1 MRRRAIFLDID
12 GTLVDDHAV
21 VPDSARE
28 AVRRARANGHLV
40 FLCTGRSMAEVFDG
54 ILDVGF
60 DGVIAAAG
68 GYVEVGGEVL
78 LHQTIPVEQ
87 VRRVTAFFQDHGTE
101 YLLEANAGLFG
112 SDGFVTRV
120 RELVLGGVTD
130 EDVLAQLERAVGP
143 FLDTVQVPADP
154 TRTDI
159 NKIAF
164 LHSPVTLDEV
174 RAALGDTFTV
184 IPATVPLFGPNS
196 GELSLPGVHKAT
208 AIAALLEDLGMDVA
222 DTIAYGDGH
231 NDLEML
237 QHVAVGVA
245 MGNAVPELKAVADE
259 ITADVDEDGLLL
271 SFRAHLL
278 I

>member
-87 VRRVTAFFQDHGTE
+87 VRRVTAFFRDHGTE

-184 IPATVPLFGPNS
+184 IPGTVPLFGPNS

-222 DTIAYGDGH
+222 DSIAYGDGH

>member
-87 VRRVTAFFQDHGTE
+87 VRRVTAFFRDHGTE

-174 RAALGDTFTV
+174 RAALGDSFTV
-184 IPATVPLFGPNS
+184 IPGTVPLFGPNS

>member
-1 MRRRAIFLDID
+1 MRRTAIFLDVD
-12 GTLVDDHAV
+12 GTLVNDHGV
-21 VPDSARE
+21 IPDSARE
-28 AVRRARANGHLV
+28 AVRRARANDHLV
-40 FLCTGRSMAEVFDG
+40 FLCTGRSMAEVFDE
-54 ILDVGF
+54 ILDVGV

-68 GYVEVGGEVL
+68 GYVEVDGRVL
-78 LHQTIPVEQ
+78 LHQTVPVPQ
-87 VRRVTAFFQDHGTE
+87 VRRATSFFRDHGTE

-112 SDGFVTRV
+112 SDGFVARV

-154 TRTDI
+154 ARTDI

-164 LHSPVTLDEV
+164 LHSAVTHDEV

-184 IPATVPLFGPNS
+184 IPGTVPMFGPNS
-196 GELSLPGVHKAT
+196 GELSLPGIHKAT
-208 AIAALLEDLGMDVA
+208 AIAVLLDDLGIDVA

-237 QHVAVGVA
+237 EHVAIGVA
-245 MGNAVPELKAVADE
+245 MGNAVPELRAVADE
-259 ITADVDEDGLLL
+259 VTAGVDEHGLLL
-271 SFRAHLL
+271 SFRAHGLA
-278 I
+278 

>member
-87 VRRVTAFFQDHGTE
+87 VRRVTAFFRDHGTE

-130 EDVLAQLERAVGP
+130 EDFLAQLERAVGP

-184 IPATVPLFGPNS
+184 IPGTVPLFGPNS

>member
-87 VRRVTAFFQDHGTE
+87 VRRVTAFFRDHGTE

-143 FLDTVQVPADP
+143 FLDTVQVPVDP

-184 IPATVPLFGPNS
+184 IPGTVPLFGPNS

>member
-87 VRRVTAFFQDHGTE
+87 VRRVTAFFRDHGTE

-154 TRTDI
+154 ARTDI

-184 IPATVPLFGPNS
+184 IPGTVPLFGPNS